1 MGNVTHEYGSPNLND
16 YVIKDVEGL
25 TNGDEEF
32 ENNVAVT
39 MTGDSA
45 LKDDNKHTNNV
56 GDNYSWQGS
65 VSGIEGLNN
74 NYIINYTGGK
84 SEVTPAEL
92 TIDLG
97 NVTHEYGSPNLNDYI
112 IGSVTGLTNGDE
124 NLKDRL
130 DVTMTNDTA
139 LKDNN
144 AHTNN
149 AGGDYTWTGTVD
161 GIEDLETNYNIKVN
175 EGKSEVSKA
184 DLNIVVDDKTIIL
197 GDKPSYTGNFNEEQ
211 LKNGDKLEDFGKVDY
226 VITDEELET
235 KPNVSGHKN
244 VIGIIIGDSFYIG
257 DEDFVGKDIF
267 KNYNVHIESGDLKV
281 IPLSPEEESSK
292 WGNLLNDAPW
302 DRNRDFRERKAEF
315 NYTDGGVAIEK
326 NDEDIVVEA

>member
-1 MGNVTHEYGSPNLND
+1 M
-16 YVIKDVEGL
+16 
-25 TNGDEEF
+25 
-32 ENNVAVT
+32 
-39 MTGDSA
+39 
-45 LKDDNKHTNNV
+45 
-56 GDNYSWQGS
+56 
-65 VSGIEGLNN
+65 
-74 NYIINYTGGK
+74 
-84 SEVTPAEL
+84 
-92 TIDLG
+92 
-97 NVTHEYGSPNLNDYI
+97 
-112 IGSVTGLTNGDE
+112 
-124 NLKDRL
+124 
-130 DVTMTNDTA
+130 
-139 LKDNN
+139 
-144 AHTNN
+144 
-149 AGGDYTWTGTVD
+149 
-161 GIEDLETNYNIKVN
+161 
-175 EGKSEVSKA
+175 
-184 DLNIVVDDKTIIL
+184 
-197 GDKPSYTGNFNEEQ
+197 
-211 LKNGDKLEDFGKVDY
+211 KNGDKLEDFGKVDY